1 MVAFDIIDTKMHG
14 YDRITGAFVV
24 HADKTALIETG
35 PKSSADHVFAG
46 LEDLGVG
53 HLDWILVTH
62 IHLDHAGA
70 AGTIARRFPDARIG
84 VHEVGA
90 PHLADPTKLWASA
103 ARIYGDEME
112 RLWGGMDPLPEERI
126 HVLRDGDKVD
136 LGGRVLQAVETPGH
150 AYHHH
155 AFLDDSTG
163 TLFAGDA
170 LGVRLPDIGIVRP
183 ATPPP
188 EFHLEKAI
196 SSIER
201 LRTLRPDSLCLTHYG
216 PAEDASVDETCDE
229 AIGALRRWGR
239 WVELARA
246 QDLDLDRAAEV
257 VKEEARSAYEGSIPQ
272 EAVTRLEQTTSYWM
286 NTWGYMRY
294 FDKREE
300 PSS

>member
-1 MVAFDIIDTKMHG
+1 MAGFDIIDTKMHG
-14 YDRITGAFVV
+14 YDRITGAFVI

-46 LEDLGVG
+46 LEELGVS

-70 AGTIARRFPDARIG
+70 AGTIARRWPDARIA

-90 PHLADPTKLWASA
+90 PHLADPRKLWASA
-103 ARIYGDEME
+103 ARIYGDDME
-112 RLWGGMDPLPEERI
+112 RLWGGMDPVPEERI
-126 HVLRDGDKVD
+126 HVLGDGDKVD

-155 AFLDDSTG
+155 AYLDDSTG

-196 SSIER
+196 ASIER
-201 LRTLRPDSLCLTHYG
+201 LRKLRPDSLCLTHYG
-216 PAEDASVDETCDE
+216 PAVDASVDETCD
-229 AIGALRRWGR
+229 AAVGALRRWGQ

-246 QDLDLDRAAEV
+246 KGLDLDPAAELV
-257 VKEEARSAYEGSIPQ
+257 QKEARSAYESTLPP

-294 FDKREE
+294 FDKREQQ
-300 PSS
+300 SS

>member
-1 MVAFDIIDTKMHG
+1 
-14 YDRITGAFVV
+14 
-24 HADKTALIETG
+24 
-35 PKSSADHVFAG
+35 
-46 LEDLGVG
+46 
-53 HLDWILVTH
+53 
-62 IHLDHAGA
+62 
-70 AGTIARRFPDARIG
+70 
-84 VHEVGA
+84 
-90 PHLADPTKLWASA
+90 
-103 ARIYGDEME
+103 
-112 RLWGGMDPLPEERI
+112 MDPLPEERI

-155 AFLDDSTG
+155 AYLDDSTG

-257 VKEEARSAYEGSIPQ
+257 VKEEARSAYEGSIPP

-294 FDKREE
+294 FDRREE

>member
-35 PKSSADHVFAG
+35 PKSSADDVFAG
-46 LEDLGVG
+46 LENLGVS

-70 AGTIARRFPDARIG
+70 AGTIAQRFPDAMIG

-126 HVLRDGDKVD
+126 HALGDGDKVD

-196 SSIER
+196 ASIER
-201 LRTLRPDSLCLTHYG
+201 LRSLRPDSLCLTHYG
-216 PAEDASVDETCDE
+216 PVVDASVDETCDE
-229 AIGALRRWGR
+229 AIGALRRWGQ
-239 WVELARA
+239 WVELARTKA
-246 QDLDLDRAAEV
+246 LELDRVAEL
-257 VKEEARSAYEGSIPQ
+257 VKEEARTAYEGSIPP

-300 PSS
+300 QRD